1 MTGTF
6 ADRGSPPPPPAWQ
19 RRVDRARA
27 TILGNRP
34 GDLIENQ
41 LATVQ
46 RSLSEAEGDRVH
58 LHRTLSGLDQAR
70 VSADLKAALRS
81 PDADPALVASLRR
94 RHETVNDLLNR
105 LDQLDQQI
113 EATVTDLETLAF
125 RTSELGLRA
134 TDDAARREI
143 DQLALDV
150 KALEAAHREIEH
162 L

>member
-1 MTGTF
+1 MTGSF
-6 ADRGSPPPPPAWQ
+6 ADPTTPPPPPAWQ
-19 RRVDRARA
+19 GRVDRARA
-27 TILGNRP
+27 TILDNRP
-34 GDLIENQ
+34 GELIESQ
-41 LATVQ
+41 LGTVQ
-46 RSLSEAEGDRVH
+46 RSLSEAEQDRRH
-58 LHRTLSGLDQAR
+58 LHRTLSGLDQAK

-113 EATVTDLETLAF
+113 EATVADLETLAI
-125 RTSELGLRA
+125 RTGEFGLRA
-134 TDDAARREI
+134 GDDAARREI

-150 KALEAAHREIEH
+150 QALEAAHREIEH